1 MEQIFE
7 SENFLL
13 KVDESCQKAFLRLK
27 NLDEFK
33 DESELLG
40 LLQQAG
46 VRQEDLLSD
55 KMSDP
60 HQEFPLAKRPIVPE
74 QAVNYQME
82 KKGDYVKKGAVLA
95 AVSADKNMLNCFGDK
110 DYYVDK
116 YVKENFLGE
125 NTYFENGLIYSG
137 KDGCP
142 YQDQRQRLNVRDKFT
157 VNGDL
162 VQEVEEPFYGDLEV
176 FGNVLNTQI
185 EVVGKLV
192 VHGSISASQVKVHDI
207 LVVHNNVMEYSRVE
221 VCKDASMAAATNST
235 IICGGNVFFNT
246 GLTACKLVCQKSVVS
261 DSSFSVIKSGQVELG
276 DSLICGNVGNN
287 VQLPMSLSI
296 GVLPY
301 SKYRLEELNK
311 QYYADADKSDEIMEQ
326 ITRLNQELQ
335 EGIYGSYDAAQVEK
349 KYLRITGTLHQGV
362 EVSIYNLQ
370 EVVQDEQR
378 SVELA
383 VGKGCIIKRS
393 F

>member
-1 MEQIFE
+1 
-7 SENFLL
+7 
-13 KVDESCQKAFLRLK
+13 
-27 NLDEFK
+27 
-33 DESELLG
+33 
-40 LLQQAG
+40 
-46 VRQEDLLSD
+46 
-55 KMSDP
+55 
-60 HQEFPLAKRPIVPE
+60 
-74 QAVNYQME
+74 
-82 KKGDYVKKGAVLA
+82 
-95 AVSADKNMLNCFGDK
+95 MLNCFGDK

-176 FGNVLNTQI
+176 FGNVLNTHI

-192 VHGSISASQVKVHDI
+192 ANGSISASQVKVHDL

-246 GLTACKLVCQKSVVS
+246 GLTACKLICQKSVVS

-276 DSLICGNVGNN
+276 DSLICGNV
-287 VQLPMSLSI
+287 
-296 GVLPY
+296 
-301 SKYRLEELNK
+301 E
-311 QYYADADKSDEIMEQ
+311 
-326 ITRLNQELQ
+326 
-335 EGIYGSYDAAQVEK
+335 
-349 KYLRITGTLHQGV
+349 
-362 EVSIYNLQ
+362 
-370 EVVQDEQR
+370 
-378 SVELA
+378 
-383 VGKGCIIKRS
+383 
-393 F
+393 

>member
-82 KKGDYVKKGAVLA
+82 KKGDYVKKGGSPVLA

-246 GLTACKLVCQKSVVS
+246 GLTACRWHQDVGATDDGKYHGRGRRKRRRREIFRSTSVGKTTESSLPDQKQRHFKDCQKTREKRALPAASA
-261 DSSFSVIKSGQVELG
+261 L
-276 DSLICGNVGNN
+276 LL
-287 VQLPMSLSI
+287 QLPCQRKRRVES
-296 GVLPY
+296 G
-301 SKYRLEELNK
+301 KNK
-311 QYYADADKSDEIMEQ
+311 
-326 ITRLNQELQ
+326 RRPNPFL
-335 EGIYGSYDAAQVEK
+335 
-349 KYLRITGTLHQGV
+349 
-362 EVSIYNLQ
+362 
-370 EVVQDEQR
+370 
-378 SVELA
+378 
-383 VGKGCIIKRS
+383 GKQLL
-393 F
+393 